1 MSDKPRIR
9 RDQIVSEAGQK
20 LAYVDDGGTLR
31 HTVKSKVE
39 IVEATSVSASAEE
52 SAVAQEETETVSES
66 AGPPTDSAPVEVP
79 PSSDTP
85 AYPLKDVLEHK
96 SAAAPEAAAKPKS
109 PRKREKTMATTQTA
123 TATKKNPTKAKQ
135 AAAKKAPAKRA
146 NGHPKT
152 ESTGVRTIAGKA
164 VDLSHYEK
172 TKAPGGGTSYH
183 NGDAVAEKLAGK
195 SLDEAYAVAAKT
207 LKVDEKELRKQY
219 AHLNVGMQRMSLGN
233 RMRKVLIPKAARTN

>member
-1 MSDKPRIR
+1 M
-9 RDQIVSEAGQK
+9 
-20 LAYVDDGGTLR
+20 
-31 HTVKSKVE
+31 
-39 IVEATSVSASAEE
+39 
-52 SAVAQEETETVSES
+52 
-66 AGPPTDSAPVEVP
+66 PTTNV
-79 PSSDTP
+79 
-85 AYPLKDVLEHK
+85 
-96 SAAAPEAAAKPKS
+96 
-109 PRKREKTMATTQTA
+109 
-123 TATKKNPTKAKQ
+123 ATKKNPPKSK
-135 AAAKKAPAKRA
+135 AAAKKAPAKRV
-146 NGHPKT
+146 NGTAKAAT

-195 SLDEAYAVAAKT
+195 SLDDAYAVAAKT

>member
-20 LAYVDDGGTLR
+20 LAYVDDGGSLR

-39 IVEATSVSASAEE
+39 IVEGNADPAAGIETGAAE
-52 SAVAQEETETVSES
+52 AGPTTVSEP
-66 AGPPTDSAPVEVP
+66 AGPPTDSAPVAVP

-85 AYPLKDVLEHK
+85 ATGPTP
-96 SAAAPEAAAKPKS
+96 AAASDAAAKPKAL
-109 PRKREKTMATTQTA
+109 RKREKPMATQTV
-123 TATKKNPTKAKQ
+123 TATKKNPPKTK
-135 AAAKKAPAKRA
+135 AAAKKAPAKRVNNPKA
-146 NGHPKT
+146 NT

-195 SLDEAYAVAAKT
+195 SLDDAYAVAAKT
-207 LKVDEKELRKQY
+207 LKVEEKELRKQY

>member
-1 MSDKPRIR
+1 MTDKPRIR

-39 IVEATSVSASAEE
+39 IVEATSASASAEE
-52 SAVAQEETETVSES
+52 SVVVQGETNTVSES
-66 AGPPTDSAPVEVP
+66 ADPPTDSAPVEVP

-85 AYPLKDVLEHK
+85 APETP
-96 SAAAPEAAAKPKS
+96 APASDAAAKPKA
-109 PRKREKTMATTQTA
+109 PRKREKTMATPNTA
-123 TATKKNPTKAKQ
+123 TATKKNPPKAKQ

-183 NGDAVAEKLAGK
+183 NGDAVAERLKGK
-195 SLDEAYAVAAKT
+195 SLDEAYGIAAKT
-207 LKVDEKELRKQY
+207 LKVDEKELRKAY
-219 AHLNVGMQRMSLGN
+219 GHLNVGMQRMSLGN

>member
-39 IVEATSVSASAEE
+39 IVEGGGTDAGNVPADPAATV
-52 SAVAQEETETVSES
+52 ETVSKS
-66 AGPPTDSAPVEVP
+66 ADTPTDSAPVEVP

-85 AYPLKDVLEHK
+85 APGPTP
-96 SAAAPEAAAKPKS
+96 AAASDAAAQQPKAS
-109 PRKREKTMATTQTA
+109 RKREKTMATQTA
-123 TATKKNPTKAKQ
+123 TATKKNPAKAPPKAK
-135 AAAKKAPAKRA
+135 AAAKKAPAKRV
-146 NGHPKT
+146 NGTKAST
-152 ESTGVRTIAGKA
+152 ESTGIRTIAGKA

-195 SLDEAYAVAAKT
+195 SLDDAYVVAAKT